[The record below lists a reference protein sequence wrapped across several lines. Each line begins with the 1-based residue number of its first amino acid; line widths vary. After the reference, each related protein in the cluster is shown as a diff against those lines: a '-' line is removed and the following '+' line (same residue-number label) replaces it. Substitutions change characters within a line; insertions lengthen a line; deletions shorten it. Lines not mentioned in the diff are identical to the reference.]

1 MNDSDLNSQ
10 CECGEARF
18 NVSGKPLMRAFCHC
32 TICQTFNQAAYSDIT
47 LFRARDVIMPQQNSV
62 EYKAYASPK
71 IIQRGKCVSCGKAA
85 IEYLKLPLMP
95 KLFVVP
101 TNNIAD
107 KRFVPEP
114 SLHVFYDTRVSD
126 IEDNLPKHS
135 GYLKSQL
142 AFSHKLMASFIHG

>member
-1 MNDSDLNSQ
+1 MNDTNLNSH

-47 LFRARDVIMPQQNSV
+47 LFRARDVVVPKKDSV
-62 EYKAYASPK
+62 KFKAYASPK
-71 IIQRGKCVSCGKAA
+71 VLQRGKCSSCEKAA
-85 IEYLKLPLMP
+85 IEYLELPLMP

-101 TNNIAD
+101 TNNIGD
-107 KRFVPEP
+107 KVLIPEP
-114 SLHVFYDTRVSD
+114 SMHVFYDARVAD
-126 IEDNLPKHS
+126 IQDDLPKHS

-142 AFSHKLMASFIHG
+142 AFSHKLMTSFIRG